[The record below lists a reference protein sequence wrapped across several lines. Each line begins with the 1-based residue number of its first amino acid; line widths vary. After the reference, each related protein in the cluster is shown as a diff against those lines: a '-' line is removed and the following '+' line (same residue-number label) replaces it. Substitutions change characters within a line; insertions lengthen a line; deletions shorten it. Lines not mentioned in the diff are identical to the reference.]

1 MAQDQAYIFLVFS
14 LTGIVIGFLFDFFRI
29 LRRTIKTPN
38 IITNIQDMLFWIL
51 SGILILYNIW
61 YFNSGEIR
69 IYIFFAII
77 LGTLVY
83 MSVLSS
89 AIIQIFS
96 KVLQIIIKIVE
107 PPVKKI
113 ITINR
118 TLITKISTI
127 FIKNLKKVKIK
138 KGNFEKNGE

>member
-29 LRRTIKTPN
+29 LRRSIKTPN
-38 IITNIQDMLFWIL
+38 IITNIEDMLFWIL

-77 LGTLVY
+77 LGILVY

-107 PPVKKI
+107 LPIKKI

>member
-77 LGTLVY
+77 LGILVY

-107 PPVKKI
+107 LPIKKI

-138 KGNFEKNGE
+138 KGNFEKKGE